1 MWELDVMGTEFLK
14 IREFEEA
21 KEIIKNLFSE
31 NYTEKCETI
40 SIDNCYNRVLF
51 NDVSSKLDLPL
62 FNKSLMDGF
71 AIKAEDSFGASEE
84 SPKSCICIDQIEA
97 GSSSDKVVKN
107 GECVEIATGA
117 PIPKGADAVAMVEF
131 CEKTGDTVNIF
142 KSLRPNEN
150 IAQKGSDIKSGKVVL
165 NKNDILN
172 PGKIGFLSAQ
182 GIKNVEVYKK
192 PVVGIISTGNE
203 LLSDE
208 ECISDS
214 IHINNNENDSNAIDD
229 SKDNSEIKIGKIY
242 DVNSQTIKNATIS
255 CGCEARTLGI
265 FRDNYDELRNGI
277 ENGLD
282 SCDIIICSGGTSA
295 GVGDVLRHVID
306 DIGETIIHGIS
317 VKPGK
322 PTIIGKIN
330 SKKNNETKL
339 IIGLPGNPISALVVF
354 YAFISNEL
362 KKITGINNNND
373 NDNDNNGNNK
383 NNSKSR
389 EYYKNKNTATG
400 KIAKRYISSLG
411 RVEYLLVKLENTK
424 EGIDVYPIVKDSG
437 AITTLNDA
445 DAYIKIA
452 KNTEIINEGSEVE
465 LHYLN

>member
-1 MWELDVMGTEFLK
+1 MGTEFLK
-14 IREFEEA
+14 IKEFEEA
-21 KEIIKNLFSE
+21 KEIIKNLFIE
-31 NYTEKCETI
+31 NYTGKYETI

-51 NDVSSKLDLPL
+51 NDISSNLDLPL
-62 FNKSLMDGF
+62 FDKSLMDGF
-71 AIKAEDSFGASEE
+71 AIKAEDSFGSSEE

-97 GSSSDKVVKN
+97 GSSSNKIVKN
-107 GECVEIATGA
+107 GECVKIATGA

-131 CEKTGDTVNIF
+131 CEKTGDNVNIF

-150 IAQKGSDIKSGKVVL
+150 IAQKGSDIKRGKVVL

-192 PVVGIISTGNE
+192 PIVGIISTGNE
-203 LLSDE
+203 LLSEE
-208 ECISDS
+208 ECINCS
-214 IHINNNENDSNAIDD
+214 IHINNSETNSDD
-229 SKDNSEIKIGKIY
+229 SKNSSEIKIGKIY

-282 SCDIIICSGGTSA
+282 SCNIIICSGGTSA

-362 KKITGINNNND
+362 KKISGTNNNN
-373 NDNDNNGNNK
+373 N
-383 NNSKSR
+383 NNSKYS
-389 EYYKNKNTATG
+389 EYFKNKTSPNG
-400 KIAKRYISSLG
+400 KIAKRYISSSG
-411 RVEYLLVKLENTK
+411 RVEYLLVKLENTG
-424 EGIDVYPIVKDSG
+424 EGIYAYPIVKDSG
-437 AITTLNDA
+437 AITTLNEA
-445 DAYIKIA
+445 NAYIKIA
-452 KNTEIINEGSEVE
+452 KNTEIIDEGSEVE
-465 LHYLN
+465 LHYIN